1 MVWAAYPKPGP
12 KVSPRFVLVLLCRK
26 PSRSGGRSVCMKTT
40 RPMTKSPL
48 ALARTALATAKIALL
63 PYSSRFSRHDY
74 TQHQL
79 FALLSLREFLKV
91 DYRGLEQIL
100 REWVELRNTLGLKK
114 VPDHSTLQKAATRL
128 LEKSDCIK
136 SQGRPRRRAALPVRP
151 ISAASPIRAA
161 KADRSGPQRWR

>member
-1 MVWAAYPKPGP
+1 M
-12 KVSPRFVLVLLCRK
+12 LCRK
-26 PSRSGGRSVCMKTT
+26 PFRSGGRSVCMKTT

-74 TQHQL
+74 TQHQH

-100 REWVELRNTLGLKK
+100 REWAELRDTLGLKK

-128 LEKSDCIK
+128 LEKRGSMP
-136 SQGRPRRRAALPVRP
+136 SWVRPSPKRGRAA
-151 ISAASPIRAA
+151 
-161 KADRSGPQRWR
+161 